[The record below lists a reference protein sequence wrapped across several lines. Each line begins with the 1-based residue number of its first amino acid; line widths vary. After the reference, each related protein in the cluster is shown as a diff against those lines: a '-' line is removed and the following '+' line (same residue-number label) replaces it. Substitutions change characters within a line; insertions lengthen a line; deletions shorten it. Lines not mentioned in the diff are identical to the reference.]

1 MGSWPI
7 GKVLEDFFKVV
18 AMKLRTEL
26 TNEETER
33 TREGEGTARSSLI
46 VKENIICKRPR
57 VDRKSE
63 AQLGLKGLARINNK
77 RLYSN
82 ILTFFFGGGGAMGSH

>member
-1 MGSWPI
+1 
-7 GKVLEDFFKVV
+7 
-18 AMKLRTEL
+18 MKLRTEL

-82 ILTFFFGGGGAMGSH
+82 ILTFFWGGSNGKSLNNFKLGGRHHNQI

>member
-1 MGSWPI
+1 
-7 GKVLEDFFKVV
+7 
-18 AMKLRTEL
+18 MKLRTEL

-82 ILTFFFGGGGAMGSH
+82 ILTFFLGGGSNGKSLNNFKLGGRHHNQI

>member
-1 MGSWPI
+1 
-7 GKVLEDFFKVV
+7 
-18 AMKLRTEL
+18 MKLRTEL

-82 ILTFFFGGGGAMGSH
+82 ILTFFLGGEQWEVIKQF